1 MSQALIATGT
11 LGATMYSILLRHPS
25 IYSKPLIEYS
35 LAAVLMP
42 ALVLGVSIGVLL
54 NIITPPLIVSLV
66 LFIILI
72 SIGARTLHKGVQQ
85 KQKERA
91 DARENG
97 TSSSTRTSEDRVLK
111 RSSTSF
117 RVSTAIKNYIS
128 IITILVLS

>member
-1 MSQALIATGT
+1 
-11 LGATMYSILLRHPS
+11 
-25 IYSKPLIEYS
+25 
-35 LAAVLMP
+35 
-42 ALVLGVSIGVLL
+42 
-54 NIITPPLIVSLV
+54 LIVSLV